1 MDHAFEDIVDN
12 NRIETESD
20 SILDFTENNPFG
32 EA

>member
-1 MDHAFEDIVDN
+1 MNDAFEDIVDN

-20 SILDFTENNPFG
+20 GILDWTETNPFG